1 MRVGGLGITN
11 GTQSLSLPTAPGTK
25 IVKVW
30 VENAGTVARFLSPS
44 LALLLCAADPDK
56 VPLHRRDFIFV
67 RSGLGCDGSSGNSGK
82 SVIGFNLGMSRSNCF
97 SGVIR
102 WNLGF

>member
-44 LALLLCAADPDK
+44 LALLLCDGGRWVPSATNLATEAA
-56 VPLHRRDFIFV
+56 RR
-67 RSGLGCDGSSGNSGK
+67 NSE
-82 SVIGFNLGMSRSNCF
+82 IP
-97 SGVIR
+97 R
-102 WNLGF
+102 WRGHARLSLR